1 MRILLTLL
9 LCGLAFG
16 AAADQQASRSTFT
29 KLMDVQEMWEEERY
43 DEAIVKLEELIAA
56 TRGRPYDYALAN
68 QYLAHTA
75 VMMGQ
80 AGRAR
85 PALEAAL
92 GQDDLPLEL
101 IGNLKMLLAQIVMG
115 DEEFDLARRLFDDW
129 LAVAEEPPS
138 PAQRFSVAY
147 ANYMSDHVEVAEQHI
162 SQAIAESSKPSD
174 NWLRLHYQILFD
186 LKRYAMAKNVVDELL
201 NRDPDNEGYWRLL
214 ASHHMRLEDY
224 KRALAAIETAYIA
237 GSLESE
243 SDLRR
248 IASLYGHVAVPEKA
262 ARKLEGWMQ
271 EERIAADAETWR
283 QLGDLWMLARER
295 ENAKTA
301 LWRAAEM
308 NPDADTYEFLAS
320 IHFEDAEWQR
330 SFEAFEQAIRL
341 ADDDTEEDDM
351 HRLEMLTGLT
361 AMRAGHRSEAR
372 EYLTAAEA
380 SSELRGQVRGLLR
393 ELNEN

>member
-1 MRILLTLL
+1 MRTLLAVLLCSLTLT
-9 LCGLAFG
+9 AW
-16 AAADQQASRSTFT
+16 ADQQASRSTFMR
-29 KLMDVQEMWEEERY
+29 LMDVQEMWEEERY
-43 DEAIVKLEELIAA
+43 EEAMVKLEELIAA

-68 QYLAHTA
+68 QYFAHTA
-75 VMMGQ
+75 VMMGN
-80 AGRAR
+80 AERAR
-85 PALEAAL
+85 PALESAL
-92 GQDDLPLEL
+92 NQADLPVEL

-115 DEEFDLARRLFDDW
+115 DEEFDLARKLFDDW

-147 ANYMSDHVEVAEQHI
+147 ANYMSGYVEDAERHI
-162 SQAIAESSKPSD
+162 SQAIAETNRPSD

-186 LKRYAMAKNVVDELL
+186 LKRYAMAKGVVDELL
-201 NRDPDNEGYWRLL
+201 NRDPDNESYWRLL

-224 KRALAAIETAYIA
+224 MQALAAIETAYI
-237 GSLESE
+237 GGTMESE

-271 EERIAADAETWR
+271 DERIAADAETWR

-301 LWRAAEM
+301 LWKAAEM
-308 NPDADTYEFLAS
+308 NPEADTYEFLAS

-330 SFEAFEQAIRL
+330 SFEAFERAIRIGD
-341 ADDDTEEDDM
+341 ADGDDL

-361 AMRAGHRSEAR
+361 AMRAGHDTEAR
-372 EYLTAAEA
+372 EYLTLAEA
-380 SSELRGQVRGLLR
+380 SDELRGQVRGLLR
-393 ELNEN
+393 ELNKN

>member
-1 MRILLTLL
+1 MRILLAIL
-9 LCGLAFG
+9 LCSLTAS
-16 AAADQQASRSTFT
+16 AWAADQQASRSTFT

-43 DEAIVKLEELIAA
+43 EEAMVKLEELIAA

-68 QYLAHTA
+68 QYFAHTA
-75 VMMGQ
+75 VMMGN
-80 AGRAR
+80 AERAR
-85 PALEAAL
+85 PALESAL
-92 GQDDLPLEL
+92 DQTDLPVEL

-115 DEEFDLARRLFDDW
+115 EEEFDLARRLFDDW

-147 ANYMSDHVEVAEQHI
+147 AHYMSGHVESAEQHI
-162 SQAIAESSKPSD
+162 SQAIAETARPSD

-186 LKRYAMAKNVVDELL
+186 LERYAMAKGVVDELL

-224 KRALAAIETAYIA
+224 KLALASIETAYVA
-237 GSLESE
+237 GTLESE
-243 SDLRR
+243 SDLKR

-271 EERIAADAETWR
+271 DERITADAATWR

-301 LWRAAEM
+301 LWKAAEM
-308 NPDADTYEFLAS
+308 NPDADTFEFLAS

-330 SFEAFEQAIRL
+330 SFEAFERAIRL
-341 ADDDTEEDDM
+341 GDADGEDL

-361 AMRAGHRSEAR
+361 AMRAGHESDAR
-372 EYLTAAEA
+372 EYLRLAEA
-380 SSELRGQVRGLLR
+380 SSELRGQVRGILR

>member
-1 MRILLTLL
+1 MRILLILL
-9 LCGLAFG
+9 LCSLTAT

-43 DEAIVKLEELIAA
+43 DEAVVKLEELIAA

-80 AGRAR
+80 ADRAR

-92 GQDDLPLEL
+92 NQDDLPLEL

-115 DEEFDLARRLFDDW
+115 DEEFDFARRLFDDW

-147 ANYMSDHVEVAEQHI
+147 ANYMSGYVELAEQHI
-162 SQAIAESSKPSD
+162 SQAIGEVAKPSD

-186 LKRYAMAKNVVDELL
+186 LERYAMAKGVVDELL
-201 NRDPDNEGYWRLL
+201 DRDPDNESYWRLL

-224 KRALAAIETAYIA
+224 TRALAAFETAYVA
-237 GSLESE
+237 GTMESE

-301 LWRAAEM
+301 LWRAAEL
-308 NPDADTYEFLAS
+308 NPDADTFEFLAS

-330 SFEAFEQAIRL
+330 SFEAFEQAIRIGD
-341 ADDDTEEDDM
+341 ADGEDL

-361 AMRAGHRSEAR
+361 AMRAGHESDAR
-372 EYLTAAEA
+372 EYFRLAEA